1 MSNGVR
7 LNSAR
12 NFKGE
17 KYASE
22 NFVQEKVQEAVK
34 SGLGL
39 PEGVDSLIDPQTGKL
54 AAALNPGVK
63 VQLNGVTTEQNAT
76 TINFIGN
83 CMVVKDGNGIV
94 KTRIGENVNS
104 SNFGTNDGQTDGTV
118 SRKITTG
125 TGYTSTSSATPASDL
140 PTNGGTTVWKDEENS
155 SNKLTISPAGKIH
168 FDSYKTKFELDLI
181 VGKEGS
187 SQTRRIFTFG
197 PISKDEDYSA
207 YEVTRVITKD
217 ENDQEV
223 VSDTVATT
231 ATEALSLTVSN
242 LVVEALSSKGA
253 TGYEGNIEFT
263 VDVKA
268 LISANTDFKFEIR
281 HINGAEGTKSWTGD
295 EYIFWIE
302 DISTKPSISG
312 EVTYSLSGLTHKQ
325 ISGVTYLTGGTATVS
340 ASGISKLSDPAYV
353 DNKVSFSG
361 LNGSSAA
368 AWIPSINQ
376 TGTDGLTDFTGKT
389 TDSVTYSGTST
400 FDASSTGFY
409 TDAKIKVVGKNVNGD
424 GSGKSSSTSY
434 SLLIDKTTNSSATG
448 LVENFASETGTY
460 PRLADLSN
468 VKGEA
473 VTVNWDSSWDLGKNA
488 TVDGVEKD
496 YPKKGLQIKNGQL
509 LYPTEDYTGA
519 NSVLKTPPTQPN
531 YSNLT
536 GVRSY
541 MRWFEKTGSL
551 SGGSFTLVS
560 NSAIESYVNGG
571 TLNLEVSKDGS
582 KWYDIARLS
591 GIGTAFS
598 WDAYNSSK
606 KTYSSKVTFV
616 FTDGT
621 ASGGMY
627 FRISMASSSV
637 TAKINSIT
645 MA

>member
-7 LNSAR
+7 LNNAR

-22 NFVQEKVQEAVK
+22 NFVQEKIQEAV

-39 PEGVDSLIDPQTGKL
+39 PEGVNALIDPQTGKL
-54 AAALNPGVK
+54 AEALNPGVK
-63 VQLNGVTTEQNAT
+63 VQMNGVTTEQNAT

-104 SNFGTNDGQTDGTV
+104 SNFGTEDGQTDGTV

-140 PTNGGTTVWKDEENS
+140 PTNGGTTVWKDGGS
-155 SNKLTISPAGKIH
+155 SLNKLTISPAGKIH
-168 FDSYKTKFELDLI
+168 FDSDSTTFELDLI

-197 PISKDEDYSA
+197 PVSADGDYPA
-207 YEVTRVITKD
+207 YEVVDGTA
-217 ENDQEV
+217 
-223 VSDTVATT
+223 SST
-231 ATEALSLTVSN
+231 ATEAISLTVSN
-242 LVVEALSSKGA
+242 LVVETLSSKGA
-253 TGYEGNIEFT
+253 TGYEGNIVFT

-268 LISANTDFKFEIR
+268 LISENTDFKFEVR

-295 EYIFWIE
+295 EYIFWVE
-302 DISTKPSISG
+302 DTSTKPSISG
-312 EVTYSLSGLTHKQ
+312 EVTYSLSGLTSKQ

-340 ASGISKLSDPAYV
+340 ASGILKLSDPAYV
-353 DNKVSFSG
+353 SNKVSFSG

-376 TGTDGLTDFTGKT
+376 SGITGLTNFTGKT
-389 TDSVTYSGTST
+389 TDSVVYSGTST
-400 FDASSTGFY
+400 FNTSSTGFY
-409 TDAKIKVVGKNVNGD
+409 EDAKIQVVGKNVNGS
-424 GSGKSSSTSY
+424 GSGKTSSTSY

-468 VKGEA
+468 VEGEA

-496 YPKKGLQIKNGQL
+496 YPTKGLQIKNGQL
-509 LYPTEDYTGA
+509 LYPTENYTGA
-519 NSVLKTPPTQPN
+519 NAVLNASLVQPN
-531 YSNLT
+531 YSGLN

-541 MRWFEKTGSL
+541 MRWFAKTGSL

-560 NSAIESYVNGG
+560 SAAIESYVNEE

-598 WDAYNSSK
+598 WDTYNSTA